1 MFFTS
6 EVVRQNHEDEKK
18 SSDFFAVGE
27 VHQHLDNERDDS
39 AIFRFP
45 MVL

>member
-1 MFFTS
+1 M
-6 EVVRQNHEDEKK
+6 VHQNHEDEKK

-27 VHQHLDNERDDS
+27 VHQHLDKEKDDS
-39 AIFRFP
+39 AILRFP